1 MKKLFFGL
9 FLLASP
15 AAAEVTLTEC
25 SDWRANA
32 AYIAEPWLEN
42 TVTFGNGATRIAV
55 IDTVEPAA
63 AAYNLLILSPPYG
76 ETGERQCKLLTGFS
90 GLSLEGM
97 QSGYDPSIGIHLTLT
112 ANVFLDYE
120 GEFAN
125 AQVDVRI
132 NQDSGDIEH
141 FVTPYFE

>member
-1 MKKLFFGL
+1 MKKLIAAL
-9 FLLASP
+9 MLLGSP
-15 AAAEVTLTEC
+15 LSAEVILTDC

-32 AYIAEPWLEN
+32 AYIAEPWFEN
-42 TVTFGNGATRIAV
+42 TVTFGNGTTRIAV
-55 IDTVEPAA
+55 VDTVEPAA

-76 ETGERQCKLLTGFS
+76 ETGERQCRLLTGFS

-97 QSGYDPSIGIHLTLT
+97 QSGYDPSIGIYLTLT
-112 ANVFLDYE
+112 ARVYLDYE

-132 NQDSGDIEH
+132 NQATGDIEH